1 MNATTQTQNSE
12 EAAIFKAIMSEYDIH
27 IGFDFSGSMAAPHKD
42 GASRIS
48 VAKELAMQMTAAA
61 LEIDTDGIDLVKF
74 NNGKAE
80 HVKATD
86 MTSVDKMFSEAP
98 NGGTPLLQ
106 GLQTLLKNAGA
117 SPKKDLILIL
127 TDGEPDGGTK
137 PAIAKT
143 IIEQANSQ
151 EADDDCT
158 ICFIQLGNDAG
169 ATAFL
174 KSLDD
179 DLKGAKFD
187 IVDAITAE
195 DVYKAP
201 SLAHVL
207 KAAITG

>member
-1 MNATTQTQNSE
+1 MMSRKNSTDRLIPIHPQIRP
-12 EAAIFKAIMSEYDIH
+12 ALAKSSE
-27 IGFDFSGSMAAPHKD
+27 
-42 GASRIS
+42 
-48 VAKELAMQMTAAA
+48 
-61 LEIDTDGIDLVKF
+61 
-74 NNGKAE
+74 
-80 HVKATD
+80 
-86 MTSVDKMFSEAP
+86 
-98 NGGTPLLQ
+98 
-106 GLQTLLKNAGA
+106 NAGA

-151 EADDDCT
+151 DADDDCT